1 MSLCNDRAYIVL
13 VIVKADAVVTL
24 LFCVFRAEV
33 TGTDASGASI
43 TDDEGKCHITLS
55 ACV

>member
-1 MSLCNDRAYIVL
+1 MAYIVL

-43 TDDEGKCHITLS
+43 TDDEGKCHIMLS